1 MTYWCRCGHV
11 RGHHFGG
18 ACAHVGCGCPCFRP
32 MEDHGVRAD
41 ELRSLEVDF
50 SQIEVRVANM
60 LALVEVNTDEK
71 GA

>member
-1 MTYWCRCGHV
+1 
-11 RGHHFGG
+11 
-18 ACAHVGCGCPCFRP
+18 